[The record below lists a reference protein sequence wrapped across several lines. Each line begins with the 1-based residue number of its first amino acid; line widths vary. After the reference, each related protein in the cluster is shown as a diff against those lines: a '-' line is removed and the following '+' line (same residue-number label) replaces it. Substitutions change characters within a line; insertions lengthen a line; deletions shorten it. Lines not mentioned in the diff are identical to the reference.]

1 MSAVRCFVRK
11 LRQEA
16 GLQQKELAARVG
28 VSRQTLSA
36 IEAGTTVPSTALAL
50 DLARVLGCRVE
61 DLFALA
67 GHDRPLPVS
76 LAPSFAPAPA
86 VAAGSRVRLGF
97 VRGRWLAHGLA
108 GDNPSVVGTPA
119 DGIVARQGRRSAT
132 VRPLRDDDS
141 LRANLL
147 VAGCDPA
154 LGLLAGHL
162 LDGAARLRLHWIE
175 AASEPALDALARGLV
190 HVAGL
195 HLFDAATGEHNVPAI
210 RARLGGAAGPT
221 VVVNLAAWP
230 QGLVIRP
237 SQKTRIR
244 RAADLAAPG
253 VRFVAREPGSG
264 ARSLLERILGEAK
277 LRLAQLD
284 VVDTAYGHHAVA
296 RAVAAGEADAGI
308 ATAEAAAAHGLAFVP
323 LAEDRFDLVML
334 ADTLAAASGQRVME
348 TLASGR
354 FRRDAGALAG
364 YGTAKTGQIMARVAA

>member
-1 MSAVRCFVRK
+1 MSAVLCFVRK

-16 GLQQKELAARVG
+16 GLQQQELAARVG

-61 DLFALA
+61 NLFALA
-67 GHDRPLPVS
+67 GHDKPLPVT
-76 LAPSFAPAPA
+76 LAPSFAPGPPLAS
-86 VAAGSRVRLGF
+86 GSRVRLGW

-119 DGIVARQGRRSAT
+119 DGIVARQSRRSAT
-132 VRPLRDDDS
+132 VRPLRDDDA

-175 AASEPALDALARGLV
+175 AASEPALDALANGLV
-190 HVAGL
+190 HIAGL

-210 RARLGGAAGPT
+210 RARFGGAAAT

-230 QGLVIRP
+230 QGFVVRP
-237 SQKTRIR
+237 SHKSKIR
-244 RAADLAAPG
+244 RAADLEG
-253 VRFVAREPGSG
+253 VRVVVREPGSG
-264 ARSLLERILGEAK
+264 ARALLDRILDEAG
-277 LRLAQLD
+277 LGLGDLD
-284 VVDTAYGHHAVA
+284 VADTAYGHHAVA
-296 RAVAAGEADAGI
+296 RAVAAREADAGI

-334 ADTLAAASGQRVME
+334 ADTLVGPSGQRVME

-354 FRRDAGALAG
+354 FRRDVGALAG
-364 YGTAKTGQIMARVAA
+364 YGTAKTGHIVARLAA